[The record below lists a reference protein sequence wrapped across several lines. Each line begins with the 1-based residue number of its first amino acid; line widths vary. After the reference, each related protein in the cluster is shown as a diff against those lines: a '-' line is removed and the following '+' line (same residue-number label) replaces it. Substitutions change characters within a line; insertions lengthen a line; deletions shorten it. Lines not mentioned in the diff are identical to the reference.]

1 MLRLPAAG
9 IKALVCTPPKSYQKS
24 LYFFINQTD
33 FLQSFLENLALGGQT
48 VQSSTRY
55 IDWEA
60 DKAIDTSP
68 LTCTHTV
75 ETSNPWWRLDLLDS
89 YYISTVVITNR
100 PDCCGDRLDGAEIRI
115 GNSLENNGNNNPRC
129 GVLYGVAMAQ
139 SISVSCGD
147 MNGRY
152 VNVII
157 PGSFKILTLCDVQ
170 VYRTKVKGFM
180 RIKFTSSLNMSY
192 PAERNKVLN
201 KMKTTLTAKGLSV
214 FTMTWL
220 KVEPEIKLNDDKS
233 MC

>member
-1 MLRLPAAG
+1 MMTG
-9 IKALVCTPPKSYQKS
+9 
-24 LYFFINQTD
+24 F
-33 FLQSFLENLALGGQT
+33 SFLGELLLSVYMPVYHLHFALGVGIFITTHASSAQEDENVALGGQT

-55 IDWEA
+55 VDWKA

-75 ETSNPWWRLDLLDS
+75 ETSNPWWRVNLLDS

-100 PDCCGDRLDGAEIRI
+100 PDCCGERLDGAEIRI

-157 PGSFKILTLCDVQ
+157 PGHFKILTLCDVQ
-170 VYRTKVKGFM
+170 VYRTKG
-180 RIKFTSSLNMSY
+180 
-192 PAERNKVLN
+192 NKV
-201 KMKTTLTAKGLSV
+201 KVTA
-214 FTMTWL
+214 
-220 KVEPEIKLNDDKS
+220 
-233 MC
+233 